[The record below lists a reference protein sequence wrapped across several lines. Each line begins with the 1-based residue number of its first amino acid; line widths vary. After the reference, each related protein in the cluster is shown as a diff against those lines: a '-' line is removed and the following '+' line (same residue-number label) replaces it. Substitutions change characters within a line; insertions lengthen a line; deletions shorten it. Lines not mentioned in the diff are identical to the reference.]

1 MLKNKVIYLLL
12 FLLFINNQ
20 EYLFSQQMDQSE
32 VVKNQKFSVSVDF
45 PETINFHFEGESTKK
60 IEDIKVE
67 FKTGDRKTPNTKA
80 MASNPAIG
88 EIMTD
93 DLTDFVAQEE
103 QPESNP
109 AYTCI
114 TEYTEQTGKRFRMTK
129 NQKER
134 G

>member
-1 MLKNKVIYLLL
+1 MTDDKFYEELSNL
-12 FLLFINNQ
+12 INGA
-20 EYLFSQQMDQSE
+20 FDD
-32 VVKNQKFSVSVDF
+32 VF
-45 PETINFHFEGESTKK
+45 GR
-60 IEDIKVE
+60 
-67 FKTGDRKTPNTKA
+67 KTGDRKTPNTKA

-134 G
+134 GLSRDEAFSEMYGGTN